1 MTSPTSSDVLSRA
14 RALIPTLRARE
25 AAATAARDVP
35 RETIDDFHRAGLLRL
50 LQPRRFGGQQTS
62 VGLFLQAVEIL
73 AEGCAASAWAYGVLA
88 ELEWVIACFPERAQL
103 DIWGDDQNA
112 LAAASIV
119 PRGVGILAPG
129 GWRVTGRYGFA
140 SACRHAKWLILG
152 VRCEDPNGTDVPR
165 YLAVPTQDAEILDDW
180 HALGMRGTGSF
191 GVALHDVFVP
201 EHRSVPI
208 ADIVAGTVPG
218 RLVHPDYAVIRAPRY
233 YLVPFLLP
241 AVGFGI
247 ANRALA
253 TVPTALRARGQPT
266 SDAAH
271 LRLGEAATLIESAHL
286 IFTTR
291 RDASVGRL
299 DSGARITEA
308 DILRNRRDVALA
320 FRMIRQGVEH
330 LVVLT
335 GARAVYDTDPLQ
347 ALWRDLITIGTHI
360 IVNEQEAMVP
370 YGRFLLRPD

>member
-1 MTSPTSSDVLSRA
+1 MTSPTSSDILSSA
-14 RALIPTLRARE
+14 RALIPTLRLRE
-25 AAATAARDVP
+25 AATTAARDVP
-35 RETIDDFHRAGLLRL
+35 RETIADFRRAGLLRL
-50 LQPRRFGGQQTS
+50 LQPRRFGGQQNS
-62 VGLFLQAVEIL
+62 VGLFLQTVEIL

-88 ELEWVIACFPERAQL
+88 ELEWVIACFPERAQF
-103 DIWGDDQNA
+103 DIWGEDQEA

-119 PRGVGILAPG
+119 PRGIGAPVPG
-129 GWRVTGRYGFA
+129 GWRVRGRYGFA
-140 SACRHAKWLILG
+140 SACRHAKWLILC
-152 VRCEDPNGTDVPR
+152 VRCQDPDGTEVPR
-165 YLAVPTQDAEILDDW
+165 YLAVPTEDAEILDDW

-191 GVALHDVFVP
+191 GVVLRDVFVP

-208 ADIVAGTVPG
+208 ADVVAGTVPG

-233 YLVPFLLP
+233 YLVPFVLP

-253 TVPTALRARGQPT
+253 TVPTALRARGQPAT
-266 SDAAH
+266 DAVH
-271 LRLGEAATLIESAHL
+271 LRLGEAAALIESAHL

-291 RDASVGRL
+291 RDVSVARL
-299 DSGARITEA
+299 ETGAPITEA

-330 LVVLT
+330 LVALT
-335 GARAVYDTDPLQ
+335 GARTVYDADPLQ
-347 ALWRDLITIGTHI
+347 ALWRDLATIGTHI

-370 YGRFLLRPD
+370 YGRFLLRAD